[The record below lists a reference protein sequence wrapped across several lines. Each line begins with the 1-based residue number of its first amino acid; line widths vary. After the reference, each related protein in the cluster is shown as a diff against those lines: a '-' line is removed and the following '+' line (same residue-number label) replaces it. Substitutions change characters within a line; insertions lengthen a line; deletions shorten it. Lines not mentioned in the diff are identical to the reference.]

1 MNKHIVIATIVI
13 GASGVMDAI
22 LNNKPLTPVIMGS
35 FVFLLLLSLADAIG
49 GGLSQLA
56 SGLAMIAMLYVL
68 LTVFPWNV
76 VLKAIG
82 LPSVHMPLSQAT
94 KE

>member
-35 FVFLLLLSLADAIG
+35 FIFLLLLSLADAIG

-56 SGLAMIAMLYVL
+56 SGLSMIAMLYVL

-82 LPSVHMPLSQAT
+82 LQPVHMPLSQAT